1 MNSALL
7 LVFIGGGT
15 GSVIRYLI
23 GREFNPPQSISLP
36 IGTLMINLLG
46 SFIIGILWG
55 ISEKTSS
62 QNSSIQLLLVTGFCG
77 GFTTFSAFSQESLT
91 FIKTGNWNNAI
102 VYISCTLIAGI
113 FLTATGFKI
122 ANNL

>member
-36 IGTLMINLLG
+36 LGTLMINLLG
-46 SFIIGILWG
+46 SFLIGILWG
-55 ISEKTSS
+55 D
-62 QNSSIQLLLVTGFCG
+62 
-77 GFTTFSAFSQESLT
+77 
-91 FIKTGNWNNAI
+91 
-102 VYISCTLIAGI
+102 
-113 FLTATGFKI
+113 
-122 ANNL
+122 

>member
-23 GREFNPPQSISLP
+23 GRAFNPSQSISLP
-36 IGTLMINLLG
+36 LGTLMINLLG

-55 ISEKTSS
+55 ISEKTNN
-62 QNSSIQLLLVTGFCG
+62 QNSSVQLLLITGFCG
-77 GFTTFSAFSQESLT
+77 GFTTFSAIAVETLNLANTPLISVTYVVTTFAVGISATHIGSLP
-91 FIKTGNWNNAI
+91 GDRR
-102 VYISCTLIAGI
+102 
-113 FLTATGFKI
+113 
-122 ANNL
+122 

>member
-36 IGTLMINLLG
+36 IGTLMINLLIHD
-46 SFIIGILWG
+46 IIKNFLGH
-55 ISEKTSS
+55 
-62 QNSSIQLLLVTGFCG
+62 QNELC
-77 GFTTFSAFSQESLT
+77 
-91 FIKTGNWNNAI
+91 N
-102 VYISCTLIAGI
+102 
-113 FLTATGFKI
+113 
-122 ANNL
+122 